1 MLIKAG
7 ILIIGFVFAGILPY
21 SLKRSL
27 KHIEIDLRKYTLS
40 FLTVKKLYGNKY
52 IKDYRRL
59 LFITAF
65 LLYVFFWLLLE
76 YYNIKKYKN
85 ILRIM
90 DICVA
95 SLTLLAFVP
104 YDMSPY
110 SLKNISNT
118 LQRLVHNI
126 LGLTVFISITIL
138 IISFQS
144 IILKKFVILGISG
157 FIIIFF
163 TIITTLYG
171 LIKDGLN
178 GFTELSFINGTSL
191 WIITTTILTVLFKY

>member
-1 MLIKAG
+1 
-7 ILIIGFVFAGILPY
+7 
-21 SLKRSL
+21 
-27 KHIEIDLRKYTLS
+27 
-40 FLTVKKLYGNKY
+40 
-52 IKDYRRL
+52 
-59 LFITAF
+59 
-65 LLYVFFWLLLE
+65 
-76 YYNIKKYKN
+76 
-85 ILRIM
+85 M

>member
-1 MLIKAG
+1 MFIKAG
-7 ILIIGFVFAGILPY
+7 ILIIGFIFAGILPY
-21 SLKRSL
+21 SLKKSL
-27 KHIEIDLRKYTLS
+27 KQIEIDLKKYTLS
-40 FLTVKKLYGNKY
+40 FLTEKKIYGDKY
-52 IKDYRRL
+52 LKNYRRL

-65 LLYVFFWLLLE
+65 LLYLFFWLLLE
-76 YYNIKKYKN
+76 YYNIKKFKN

-104 YDMSPY
+104 YNMSPY

-118 LQRLVHNI
+118 LQRLIHNI

-144 IILKKFVILGISG
+144 IIIKKFVILGIIG

-163 TIITTLYG
+163 TIISTLYV

-178 GFTELSFINGTSL
+178 GFTELSFINGISL
-191 WIITTTILTVLFKY
+191 WIITTTILTVLYKY

>member
-1 MLIKAG
+1 MFIKAG

-21 SLKRSL
+21 SLKKSL
-27 KHIEIDLRKYTLS
+27 KHIEIDLKKYTLS
-40 FLTVKKLYGNKY
+40 FLTEKKIYGDKY
-52 IKDYRRL
+52 LKNYRRL

-65 LLYVFFWLLLE
+65 LLYLFFWLLLE
-76 YYNIKKYKN
+76 YYNVKKFKN

-104 YDMSPY
+104 YNMSPY

-118 LQRLVHNI
+118 LQRLIHNI

-144 IILKKFVILGISG
+144 IIIKKFVILGIIG

-163 TIITTLYG
+163 TIISTLYV

-178 GFTELSFINGTSL
+178 GFTELSFINGISL
-191 WIITTTILTVLFKY
+191 WIITTTILTVLYKY